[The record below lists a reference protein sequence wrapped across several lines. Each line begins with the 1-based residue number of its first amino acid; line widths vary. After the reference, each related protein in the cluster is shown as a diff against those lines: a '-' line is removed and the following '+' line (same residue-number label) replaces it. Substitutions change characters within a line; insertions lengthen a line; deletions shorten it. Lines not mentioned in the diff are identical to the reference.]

1 MLFGKLL
8 PREGNFFVLF
18 NQHADYIVQAANAFA
33 ELIRNYP
40 DVKQRE
46 RLTQAVDEAE
56 GSADSVYDAVNKAL
70 HETFITP
77 IDREQIHELLSNM
90 DDVADCIQDAAES
103 LLLYDVQV
111 ITPAVSQLSDLN
123 QRCCERVR
131 SAVKLLEFIAD
142 QKESTAALKICD
154 EIHQL
159 ESDADRVLRSA
170 MSSLFRDEKDVR
182 ELIKL
187 KAIYESMEVVSDRCQ
202 SVAKRIEAVVLENS

>member
-8 PREGNFFVLF
+8 PREDNFFALF
-18 NQHADYIVQAANAFA
+18 NQHADHIVAAANAFS
-33 ELIRNYP
+33 ELIRNYS
-40 DVKQRE
+40 DL
-46 RLTQAVDEAE
+46 RLRDQFTQAVDEAE
-56 GSADSVYDAVNKAL
+56 SSADHVYEAVSKAL

-77 IDREQIHELLSNM
+77 IDREQIHQLVSCM

-103 LLLYDVQV
+103 LTMYDVQV
-111 ITPAVSQLSDLN
+111 ITPSVSQFSDLN

-131 SAVKLLEFIAD
+131 IAVRLLEFIAN
-142 QKESTAALKICD
+142 QKECATALKTCE

-170 MSSLFRDEKDVR
+170 MSSLFREEKDLR

-187 KAIYESMEVVSDRCQ
+187 KAIYESMELISDRCQ
-202 SVAKRIEAVVLENS
+202 DVAKRIEAVVLENS